1 LERSSKTEK
10 GGSGFNRRLLSM
22 ASLTRLTRD
31 NFSLNTT
38 AFKEIVGNK
47 LVTIGKSEA
56 VEESEG
62 VWKQNQDPNKKK
74 PKKIK
79 DHVVPNLVLINK
91 AREMWETGF
100 DRKEPY
106 HVIKKKIARLYKQF
120 GKVVELTKEEE
131 NRLVQSG
138 LKQSMP
144 EDWSAKD
151 QDWDAKDPFA
161 RYRKVGIKWKLEG
174 QPL

>member
-1 LERSSKTEK
+1 MERGSKTEK

-31 NFSLNTT
+31 NWGLNTT
-38 AFKEIVGNK
+38 AFKEIVCNK

-56 VEESEG
+56 VEAWEQNPDP
-62 VWKQNQDPNKKK
+62 KQEK
-74 PKKIK
+74 PETIA
-79 DHVVPNLVLINK
+79 DHVVPNLVLITK

-106 HVIKKKIARLYKQF
+106 HAVKKKIARLYKQF
-120 GKVVELTKEEE
+120 GKVVKITKEEE

-138 LKQSMP
+138 LKQCMP
-144 EDWSAKD
+144 EDWGAKD
-151 QDWDAKDPFA
+151 QDWGAKDPFA
-161 RYRKVGIKWKLEG
+161 RYRKVGIKWKLGG
-174 QPL
+174 QTL